1 MEDGQELC
9 DTMISN
15 EAVLFIRDEAR
26 DMVVEIVAYAT
37 LTCLAYVGQQ
47 WDLTIVFS
55 KFFGFL
61 FEGMCYLS
69 RLPFR
74 WQSTTV

>member
-1 MEDGQELC
+1 MLWSTESKTLAKSKYRISVWMFLSKFPHDGMEDGQELC

-47 WDLTIVFS
+47 
-55 KFFGFL
+55 
-61 FEGMCYLS
+61 
-69 RLPFR
+69 
-74 WQSTTV
+74 